1 MTTVDIKRIWAEKRL
16 VVALIAGIAV
26 VDVGLLVFGVLPLR
40 ERLEAS
46 DDEINSASQ
55 ERRQQQID
63 LEESQ
68 KRIHIA
74 NRAREDL
81 DQFYETV
88 LPLNDRMARS
98 ILYQELGNR
107 VSAER
112 LVLERRLIKREEE
125 LNEVSRLSR
134 LETTVRLSGAYS
146 HIRQFIDSIETG
158 DDFII
163 IENLT
168 LAPTPDV
175 DRNALVLTMRLS
187 TYFLN
192 GNY

>member
-68 KRIHIA
+68 KSIHIA

-81 DQFYETV
+81 DQYYETV
-88 LPLNDRMARS
+88 LPLNDRMPRS
-98 ILYQELGNR
+98 ILYQ
-107 VSAER
+107 
-112 LVLERRLIKREEE
+112 
-125 LNEVSRLSR
+125 
-134 LETTVRLSGAYS
+134 
-146 HIRQFIDSIETG
+146 
-158 DDFII
+158 
-163 IENLT
+163 
-168 LAPTPDV
+168 
-175 DRNALVLTMRLS
+175 
-187 TYFLN
+187 
-192 GNY
+192 